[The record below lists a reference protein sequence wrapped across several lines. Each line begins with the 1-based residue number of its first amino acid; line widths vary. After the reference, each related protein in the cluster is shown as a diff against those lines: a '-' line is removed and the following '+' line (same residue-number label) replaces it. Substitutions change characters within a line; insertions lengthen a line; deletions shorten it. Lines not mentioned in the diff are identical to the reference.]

1 MQNLKAL
8 SYRLRQD
15 VVDMIMAGR
24 AGHIGGDMSV
34 MEIMVALYFHAMN
47 IGPENQNDP
56 NRDMFVMSKGH
67 CVETLYAV
75 LAEKGFFPIE
85 QVINEY
91 SRFGS
96 KFIGHPN
103 NKLPG
108 IEMNSGSLGHGLPV
122 AVGMALAQKMDKRP
136 SRTYV
141 VMGDGELAEGSVW
154 EGAMSATQYGLDNL
168 CAVIDRNRLQ
178 ISGTTEEVMHQDMVE
193 DRFAAFGWNVRS
205 VDGNDIDA
213 LNAAFDAAKTVKG
226 NPTLIVANTTKGKGS
241 AVMEN
246 KASWHHHVPS
256 QEEYDQIMAD
266 LKAHEK
272 EAAQSVRPEGGLSL
286 QAQQS
291 NTQAKPLT
299 ERSEREGARK

>member
-8 SYRLRQD
+8 CYKLRRD
-15 VVDMIMAGR
+15 VVEMIMAGK

-34 MEIMVALYFHAMN
+34 METMVALYFHAMN
-47 IGPENQNDP
+47 ISPENQDDP

-67 CVETLYAV
+67 CVEALYAV

-85 QVINEY
+85 TVIKEY
-91 SRFGS
+91 SQFGS

-122 AVGMALAQKMDKRP
+122 AIGMALAQKMNH
-136 SRTYV
+136 STARTYV
-141 VMGDGELAEGSVW
+141 VMGDGELAEVSVW
-154 EGAMSATQYGLDNL
+154 EGAMSATQYKLDNL

-178 ISGTTEEVMHQDMVE
+178 ISGTTEEVMHQDSVE
-193 DRFAAFGWNVRS
+193 DRFAAFGWNVLS
-205 VDGNDIDA
+205 VDGNDINA

-226 NPTLIVANTTKGKGS
+226 KPTLVVANTTKGKGS
-241 AVMEN
+241 PVMEN

-256 QEEYDQIMAD
+256 QEEYEQIMKD
-266 LKAHEK
+266 LKAHE
-272 EAAQSVRPEGGLSL
+272 EAAK
-286 QAQQS
+286 A
-291 NTQAKPLT
+291 
-299 ERSEREGARK
+299 

>member
-8 SYRLRQD
+8 SYKLRRD
-15 VVDMIMAGR
+15 VVDMIMAGK

-34 MEIMVALYFHAMN
+34 METMVALYFHAMN
-47 IGPENQNDP
+47 ISPENQDDP

-85 QVINEY
+85 TVIKEY
-91 SRFGS
+91 SQFGS

-122 AVGMALAQKMDKRP
+122 AVGMALAQKMDRRD

-168 CAVIDRNRLQ
+168 CAVVDRNRLQ
-178 ISGTTEEVMHQDMVE
+178 ISGTTEEVMHQDSVE
-193 DRFAAFGWNVRS
+193 DRWLAFGWNVLS

-213 LNAAFDAAKTVKG
+213 MCAAFDEAKTVKG
-226 NPTLIVANTTKGKGS
+226 KPTLIVANTTKGKGS
-241 AVMEN
+241 GVMED
-246 KASWHHHVPS
+246 KVGWHHHVPT
-256 QEEYDQIMAD
+256 QEEYEQIMKD
-266 LKAHEK
+266 LRAREEEYSHE
-272 EAAQSVRPEGGLSL
+272 
-286 QAQQS
+286 
-291 NTQAKPLT
+291 
-299 ERSEREGARK
+299 